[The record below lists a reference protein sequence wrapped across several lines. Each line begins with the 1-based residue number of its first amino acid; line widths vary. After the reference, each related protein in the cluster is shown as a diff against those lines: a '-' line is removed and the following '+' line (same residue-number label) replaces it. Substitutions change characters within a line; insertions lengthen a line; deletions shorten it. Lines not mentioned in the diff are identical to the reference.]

1 MGDCF
6 RIGVNMTG
14 SPSAAHPADLA
25 GLCPGINENGAGVW
39 ADGRETQS
47 PGARRWYRRP
57 RDQCAPKGRFLN
69 ALFFRALRR
78 GQRKRGGAPG
88 TVIAYYILREGGV
101 YAPRAMRGLPRT
113 PRSRNVRRGG
123 QRRASRS
130 WNEKWNGS
138 PGAPQLRLRPLPRPT
153 ADSNARTVLQVRRNG
168 VLLSATKRPLTPM
181 PMRKPAMR
189 AEITAFH
196 GA

>member
-1 MGDCF
+1 
-6 RIGVNMTG
+6 MTG

-113 PRSRNVRRGG
+113 PRSGTYGAGVSAAPPEVGM
-123 QRRASRS
+123 RS
-130 WNEKWNGS
+130 G
-138 PGAPQLRLRPLPRPT
+138 T
-153 ADSNARTVLQVRRNG
+153 AARVRRN
-168 VLLSATKRPLTPM
+168 SAFDRCRAPPPTRTRGRSCKCAETGSYFQRQNDRSLRCQCANQRCV
-181 PMRKPAMR
+181 RK
-189 AEITAFH
+189 
-196 GA
+196 